1 MDESRD
7 MTFSELKEKDVVT
20 VEGNNVGK
28 PVDLVFS
35 LQSQKVRGIVTPY
48 GKRCLFFHS
57 QELYIPYSRIKKIGD
72 DVIIVDV
79 APCKRK
85 EVSDKDHSYDKRCDG
100 QCDKCMLFD
109 CPSRWKNDYD
119 SYN

>member
-1 MDESRD
+1 MDEVRD
-7 MTFSELKEKDVVT
+7 ITFSELKQKDVVT
-20 VEGNNVGK
+20 QDGANLGK

-35 LQSQKVRGIVTPY
+35 PQSKNVRGIVTPY
-48 GKRCLFFHS
+48 GKKCLFFHS

-79 APCKRK
+79 SPCKRQERTK
-85 EVSDKDHSYDKRCDG
+85 AECIPNANCDN

-119 SYN
+119 SCN

>member
-20 VEGNNVGK
+20 VEGNNLGK

-57 QELYIPYSRIKKIGD
+57 QELYIPYSRIKKNRRRRYNRGRCALQTKGSIGQ
-72 DVIIVDV
+72 
-79 APCKRK
+79 R
-85 EVSDKDHSYDKRCDG
+85 SFLR
-100 QCDKCMLFD
+100 
-109 CPSRWKNDYD
+109 
-119 SYN
+119 